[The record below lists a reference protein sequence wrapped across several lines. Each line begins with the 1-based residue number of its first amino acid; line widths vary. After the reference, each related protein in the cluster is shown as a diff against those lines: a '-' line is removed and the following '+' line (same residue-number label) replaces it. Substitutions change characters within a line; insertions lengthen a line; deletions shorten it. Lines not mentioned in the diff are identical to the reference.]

1 MTEREISGSGVIPTV
16 SWGLTPQPIRVVT
29 LMLSEVRAMR
39 LDALRWPRLYA

>member
-1 MTEREISGSGVIPTV
+1 MTEREICGSGVISTV
-16 SWGLTPQPIRVVT
+16 RRELSPQPIRVVT